1 MRQYPHDFP
10 GVKPGS
16 PDTAYAAAES
26 VSEAASTRSR
36 LALAFVG
43 NQKAIGATADEGAG
57 AYEWER
63 YSSRPRLAELHARG
77 SIVDSGNRRQGV
89 SGRSQVVWVL
99 PEFGPLPPA
108 VSQGDLGLEAA

>member
-1 MRQYPHDFP
+1 MQQYPHDFP

-26 VSEAASTRSR
+26 VSDAAATRSR

-43 NQKAIGATADEGAG
+43 DQKANGATADEVAG

-77 SIVDSGNRRQGV
+77 AIVDSGRRRQGV

-99 PEFGPLPPA
+99 PEFGPPLPADP
-108 VSQGDLGLEAA
+108 QGDLGLAAA